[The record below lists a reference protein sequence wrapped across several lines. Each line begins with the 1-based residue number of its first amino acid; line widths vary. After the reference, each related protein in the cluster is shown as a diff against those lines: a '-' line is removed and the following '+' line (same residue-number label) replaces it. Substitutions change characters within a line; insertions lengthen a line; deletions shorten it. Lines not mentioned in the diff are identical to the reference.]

1 MSGADRN
8 VICDEIPYKFTVAFP
23 RHSRSIVNPH
33 FALTVTSAI
42 YVCKRGLNRSKQ
54 VETGKLFRSNY
65 AYDSDF

>member
-8 VICDEIPYKFTVAFP
+8 VICDEIPSKFTVAFP

-33 FALTVTSAI
+33 FAFDRDLGNGNLCLRTWI
-42 YVCKRGLNRSKQ
+42 KQ